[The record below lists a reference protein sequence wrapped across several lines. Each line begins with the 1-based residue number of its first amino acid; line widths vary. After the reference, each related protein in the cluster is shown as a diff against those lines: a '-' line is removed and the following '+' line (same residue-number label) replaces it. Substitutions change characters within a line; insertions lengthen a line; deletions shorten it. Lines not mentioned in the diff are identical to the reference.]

1 MVTKGKIRVK
11 GRARSAEANRTG
23 GLTHLAERK
32 TFQIGVFRSGKR
44 AKASRTQRAEREKWL
59 NKFGR
64 NKTNP
69 RCSVAGVEEPT
80 PIARGIDIGIP
91 PSSACIFY
99 TERES
104 KR

>member
-44 AKASRTQRAEREKWL
+44 AKASRTQRAERNGLINLEETKQ
-59 NKFGR
+59 
-64 NKTNP
+64 TP
-69 RCSVAGVEEPT
+69 VAALRGLKNQRPSREES
-80 PIARGIDIGIP
+80 I
-91 PSSACIFY
+91 
-99 TERES
+99 
-104 KR
+104 

>member
-44 AKASRTQRAEREKWL
+44 AKASRTQRAERE
-59 NKFGR
+59 R
-64 NKTNP
+64 NGLINLEETKQTP
-69 RCSVAGVEEPT
+69 VAALRGLKNQRPSREES
-80 PIARGIDIGIP
+80 I
-91 PSSACIFY
+91 
-99 TERES
+99 
-104 KR
+104 